1 MTGRLLLGRCLM
13 TDLPPI
19 VWLVVLA
26 AVVVVLLL
34 VLAFTGDGDRELKRR
49 LARVGAE
56 GQAQRGRGAAKAAG
70 PVRIQKQDTGS
81 IPTLDRLLKTL
92 LPNPERIR
100 DRLDRTGRR
109 IPLGEYAV
117 VNLLAVA
124 MAWLVLSQVARLPG
138 PLPLFGAL
146 AVGLGIP
153 HIAVRIM
160 GDRRVAAFIAQFPDA
175 IDLICR
181 GLRSG
186 LPVTE
191 SISAVGRELPDPAGI
206 EFRRVG
212 DSVRLGQSLDAAL
225 WDVAKRIDVPEY
237 RFLVVAMA
245 IQRET
250 GGNLAETLGNLSD
263 LLRKRRQLKL
273 KIRALSSEARA
284 SAYIVGAL
292 PFLVFGIVYVMN
304 TDYIMLLLTDPRGQI
319 MGAVAL
325 AMIAIG
331 AFIMYRLAN
340 FEP

>member
-1 MTGRLLLGRCLM
+1 MG
-13 TDLPPI
+13 DLPPI
-19 VWLVVLA
+19 VWLVAVA
-26 AVVVVLLL
+26 GVVVLLLL

-49 LARVGAE
+49 VARVGAD
-56 GQAQRGRGAAKAAG
+56 GQAQRGRGSSKTAG
-70 PVRIQKQDTGS
+70 PVSIHKQDTGS
-81 IPTLDRLLKTL
+81 IPTLDRLLKTV

-109 IPLGEYAV
+109 IPLGEYALINALAIAV
-117 VNLLAVA
+117 TWLL
-124 MAWLVLSQVARLPG
+124 LSQVAGLPG

-146 AVGLGIP
+146 VIGLSVP
-153 HIAVRIM
+153 HIGIKIM

-191 SISAVGRELPDPAGI
+191 SISAVGRELPDPVGI
-206 EFRRVG
+206 AFRRVG

-250 GGNLAETLGNLSD
+250 GGNLAETLSNLSD

-284 SAYIVGAL
+284 SAYIVGVL

-304 TDYIMLLLTDPRGQI
+304 TEYIMLLLTDPRGQI
-319 MGAVAL
+319 MGGVAL

>member
-1 MTGRLLLGRCLM
+1 M

-19 VWLVVLA
+19 VWLVGVA
-26 AVVVVLLL
+26 GAVVVLLL
-34 VLAFTGDGDRELKRR
+34 VIAFSGDGDRETKRR

-56 GQAQRGRGAAKAAG
+56 GQARHPRSGGKAS
-70 PVRIQKQDTGS
+70 PSVRLQKQDTGS
-81 IPTLDRLLKTL
+81 IPTLDRLLKAV

-109 IPLGEYAV
+109 IPLGEYA
-117 VNLLAVA
+117 LANA
-124 MAWLVLSQVARLPG
+124 LGAALAWLALWQLAGLPG
-138 PLPLFGAL
+138 PLPLFGGL
-146 AVGLGIP
+146 VVGLGVP
-153 HIAVRIM
+153 HLVVKAM
-160 GDRRVAAFIAQFPDA
+160 GDRRVAQFIDQFPDS

-191 SISAVGRELPDPAGI
+191 SIAAVGREMPDPIGI

-212 DSVRLGQSLDAAL
+212 DSVRIGQSLDAAL
-225 WDVAKRIDVPEY
+225 WDIAKRIDAPEY
-237 RFLVVAMA
+237 RFLVIAMA

-292 PFLVFGIVYVMN
+292 PFVVFGIVYMMN
-304 TDYIMLLLTDPRGQI
+304 REYLMMLWTDPRGMI
-319 MGAVAL
+319 MGGIAL

-331 AFIMYRLAN
+331 AFIMYRMAN